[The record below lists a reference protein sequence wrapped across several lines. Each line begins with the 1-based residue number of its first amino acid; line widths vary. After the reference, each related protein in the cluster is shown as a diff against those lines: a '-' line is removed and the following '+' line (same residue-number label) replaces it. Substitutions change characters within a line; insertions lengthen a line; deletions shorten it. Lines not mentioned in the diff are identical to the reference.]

1 MLIAQVLVSG
11 VLVGGLYA
19 LVAIGLN
26 LVFGVL
32 RIINFAHGEYLM
44 VSMYAAWWLW
54 RLGVDPYLAIV
65 LVVPLMTVLG
75 ALSERF
81 LVRYTLA
88 AHAHVKIFVT
98 LGLSLALQNLALLA
112 FSADYL
118 NVRTPYQTA
127 TFALAGLTFSVPRLV
142 AFAAMLAAAGG
153 LYAMLQR
160 TDFGK
165 AIRATAQDST
175 TARLMGIDVERIHM
189 LTFAIGSGLVGLA
202 GCLLVPIYYVFP
214 TVGIDF
220 VVVAFV
226 VVVLGGLGSLP
237 GAIVGGLLI
246 GVVEQFSGFFVDT
259 SLRQVVYFTIFIIAL
274 AVRPAG
280 LLGQRG
286 AEEIG
291 LK

>member
-1 MLIAQVLVSG
+1 MIAQVIVSG
-11 VLVGGLYA
+11 LLVGGIYG

-44 VSMYAAWWLW
+44 VSMYAAYWLW
-54 RLGVDPYLAIV
+54 RLGIDPYLAVI
-65 LVVPLMTVLG
+65 LVVPGMAVLG
-75 ALSERF
+75 AASEHLLIRH
-81 LVRYTLA
+81 TLMSP
-88 AHAHVKIFVT
+88 AHVKIFVT
-98 LGLSLALQNLALLA
+98 MGLSIALQNLALLL

-118 NVRTPYQTA
+118 NVRTTYQTD
-127 TFALAGLTFSVPRLV
+127 ALRVAGLSISVPRLV
-142 AFAAMLAAAGG
+142 AFVVVVLTAGG
-153 LYAMLQR
+153 LNLFLHR

-175 TARLMGIDVERIHM
+175 TARLMGIDVERIYVA
-189 LTFAIGSGLVGLA
+189 TFAIAGGFIGLA

-226 VVVLGGLGSLP
+226 VVTLGGLGSLP
-237 GAIVGGLLI
+237 GAVLGGLLI
-246 GVVEQFSGFFVDT
+246 GMVEQVSAYFVDT
-259 SLRQVVYFTIFIIAL
+259 SLRQVAYFIVFIIAL

-280 LLGQRG
+280 LLGRRG
-286 AEEIG
+286 AEEFG
-291 LK
+291 LR